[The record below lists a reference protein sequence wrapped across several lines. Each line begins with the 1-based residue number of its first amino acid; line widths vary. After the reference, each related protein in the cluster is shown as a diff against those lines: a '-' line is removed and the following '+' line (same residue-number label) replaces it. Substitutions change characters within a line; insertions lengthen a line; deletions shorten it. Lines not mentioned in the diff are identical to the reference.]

1 MDYKKHLLDKIVAIS
16 TVIAFA
22 SGYFFTDGNNDDL
35 KIFNYNQYL
44 RQTYTDTSGGDSK
57 TKVETLGSV
66 LKRHIQ
72 DLKETSN
79 KQVDIIFL
87 VDSST
92 SVGKHN
98 FIDEIKFVKQ
108 LLSDFTVDVNH
119 TRVAVITFSSSQ
131 RVVRHIDYLDAKQ
144 KDRHKCRLLEDD
156 LRKITYSGGGTYT
169 LGAFLEAK
177 VSKKI
182 DWLQS
187 SKQCFINV
195 SYHILVASLTVMAL

>member
-1 MDYKKHLLDKIVAIS
+1 MQFSQNVGVLFCFI
-16 TVIAFA
+16 IAV
-22 SGYFFTDGNNDDL
+22 SGYFFGQGDPDDIQ
-35 KIFNYNQYL
+35 IFNYNQYL
-44 RQTYTDTSGGDSK
+44 RQSYTDTSGGDSK
-57 TKVETLGSV
+57 TKVETLGAV

-72 DLKETSN
+72 DLKDTSN

-119 TRVAVITFSSSQ
+119 TRVAVITFSSRE
-131 RVVRHIDYLDAKQ
+131 RVVRQIDYLDKKQ

-169 LGAFLEAK
+169 LGAFLEAR
-177 VSKKI
+177 VSKTHLFK
-182 DWLQS
+182 
-187 SKQCFINV
+187 FIP
-195 SYHILVASLTVMAL
+195 

>member
-1 MDYKKHLLDKIVAIS
+1 MHLLRLVAIFTS
-16 TVIAFA
+16 FIVGV
-22 SGYFFTDGNNDDL
+22 SGYFFGNGDNDDI

-44 RQTYTDTSGGDSK
+44 RHSYTDVSGGDSK
-57 TKVETLGSV
+57 TKVETLGAV

-72 DLKETSN
+72 ELKDTSN

-108 LLSDFTVDVNH
+108 LLSDFTVDITH
-119 TRVAVITFSSSQ
+119 TRVSVITFSSRE
-131 RVVRHIDYLDAKQ
+131 RVVRQIDYLDEKQ

-169 LGAFLEAK
+169 LGAFLEAR
-177 VSKKI
+177 VSGNSNRKKAG
-182 DWLQS
+182 
-187 SKQCFINV
+187 NV
-195 SYHILVASLTVMAL
+195 HAWGIMLIADETGS